1 MEQQKIYIAFYDK
14 IEGYP
19 DYQEHTVNS
28 VDNEGII
35 ELEDS
40 SVIYPDEL
48 DVTQDEGDYI
58 VCCSYN
64 KDTALYNVAK
74 MAYEF
79 FSRCIA
85 DISRDFNI

>member
-14 IEGYP
+14 IDACHYC
-19 DYQEHTVNS
+19 QEHTITS

-35 ELEDS
+35 ELSDY
-40 SVIYPDEL
+40 SVVYPSEL
-48 DVTQDEGDYI
+48 DIAQDEGDYI

-64 KDTALYNVAK
+64 RDTAIHNVAK

-79 FSRCIA
+79 FAKCIV
-85 DISRDFNI
+85 DISRNFDI